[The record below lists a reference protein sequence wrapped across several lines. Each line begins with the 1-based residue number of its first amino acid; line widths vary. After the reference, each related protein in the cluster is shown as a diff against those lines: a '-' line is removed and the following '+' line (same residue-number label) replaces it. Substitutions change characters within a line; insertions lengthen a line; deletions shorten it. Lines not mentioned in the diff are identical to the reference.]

1 MIANFHRNSEGAFE
15 SFASYGTY
23 AFDATNWSYTYERTQ
38 VANGSSVDDA
48 TVTVRSGA
56 PMRFKIVRDG
66 SKIVLE
72 GTNDRREYE
81 DGFFLYMPNGR
92 LLRKYSKMH

>member
-1 MIANFHRNSEGAFE
+1 M
-15 SFASYGTY
+15 
-23 AFDATNWSYTYERTQ
+23 Q
-38 VANGSSVDDA
+38 MANGSSMDDA
-48 TVTVRSGA
+48 TVTVGSGT
-56 PMRFKIVRDG
+56 PMRFTIVREG

-92 LLRKYSKMH
+92 LLRKYSKVH